1 MDINETIKSQLEE
14 NPIIL
19 YMKGSPQAPQCGF
32 SAKTVQAVMACGE
45 RFAFVNILDNQELR
59 EALKVYSSW
68 PTYPQLYINGEL
80 VGGCD
85 IVLEMSE
92 SGELAKLVKEAAK
105 QAALVEKKS
114 ALDGDMDSYFAEEP
128 AAAAEEEEAT
138 VTEEATA
145 TEEVAA

>member
-14 NPIIL
+14 NPVIL
-19 YMKGSPQAPQCGF
+19 YMKGTPQAPQCGF
-32 SAKTVQAVMACGE
+32 SARTVQALMACGE

-92 SGELAKLVKEAAK
+92 SGELTKMVKDAAGQAEA
-105 QAALVEKKS
+105 
-114 ALDGDMDSYFAEEP
+114 
-128 AAAAEEEEAT
+128 
-138 VTEEATA
+138 
-145 TEEVAA
+145 

>member
-1 MDINETIKSQLEE
+1 MDINESIKSQLEE

-19 YMKGSPQAPQCGF
+19 YMKGTPQAPQCGF
-32 SAKTVQAVMACGE
+32 SAKTVQALMACGE

-85 IVLEMSE
+85 IILEMSE
-92 SGELAKLVKEAAK
+92 SGELEKMVKEAAK
-105 QAALVEKKS
+105 QA
-114 ALDGDMDSYFAEEP
+114 
-128 AAAAEEEEAT
+128 EA
-138 VTEEATA
+138 
-145 TEEVAA
+145 

>member
-92 SGELAKLVKEAAK
+92 SGELAKLVKEADR
-105 QAALVEKKS
+105 KS
-114 ALDGDMDSYFAEEP
+114 
-128 AAAAEEEEAT
+128 
-138 VTEEATA
+138 V
-145 TEEVAA
+145 V

>member
-1 MDINETIKSQLEE
+1 MDINETIKSQLQD
-14 NPIIL
+14 NSIIL

-59 EALKVYSSW
+59 DGLKAYSNW

-92 SGELAKLVKEAAK
+92 SGELA
-105 QAALVEKKS
+105 
-114 ALDGDMDSYFAEEP
+114 DMIK
-128 AAAAEEEEAT
+128 AAAPKQENADS
-138 VTEEATA
+138 
-145 TEEVAA
+145 

>member
-1 MDINETIKSQLEE
+1 MDINETIKSQLDE
-14 NPIIL
+14 NPVIL

-32 SAKTVQAVMACGE
+32 SAKTVQALMACGE

-85 IVLEMSE
+85 IVLELSE
-92 SGELAKLVKEAAK
+92 SGELARLVKAAAK
-105 QAALVEKKS
+105 QA
-114 ALDGDMDSYFAEEP
+114 
-128 AAAAEEEEAT
+128 EA
-138 VTEEATA
+138 
-145 TEEVAA
+145 

>member
-19 YMKGSPQAPQCGF
+19 YMKGTPQAPQCGF
-32 SAKTVQAVMACGE
+32 SAKTVQALMACGE

-92 SGELAKLVKEAAK
+92 SGELASMVKEAAR
-105 QAALVEKKS
+105 QA
-114 ALDGDMDSYFAEEP
+114 
-128 AAAAEEEEAT
+128 EA
-138 VTEEATA
+138 
-145 TEEVAA
+145 